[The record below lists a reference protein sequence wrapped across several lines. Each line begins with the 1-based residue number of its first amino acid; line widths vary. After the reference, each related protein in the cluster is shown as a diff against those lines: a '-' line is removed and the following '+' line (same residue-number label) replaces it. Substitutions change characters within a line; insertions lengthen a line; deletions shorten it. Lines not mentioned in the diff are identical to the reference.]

1 MSQEQENQE
10 REYIPFQEVFE
21 KWMQNPDFRAAYDAL
36 EDEFALGSAIM
47 KARAD
52 ADMTQEE
59 VALAMGTSQ
68 ALIAR
73 LEGGKTLPST
83 RTLQKFAK
91 ATHTKLRISFEPEHP
106 GHGVQR

>member
-1 MSQEQENQE
+1 MSQEQENQK
-10 REYIPFQEVFE
+10 REYIPVEEVAE

-36 EDEFALGSAIM
+36 EEEFALGSAII

-91 ATHTKLRISFEPEHP
+91 ATHTKLRISFEPEHS
-106 GHGVQR
+106 GHGAQR